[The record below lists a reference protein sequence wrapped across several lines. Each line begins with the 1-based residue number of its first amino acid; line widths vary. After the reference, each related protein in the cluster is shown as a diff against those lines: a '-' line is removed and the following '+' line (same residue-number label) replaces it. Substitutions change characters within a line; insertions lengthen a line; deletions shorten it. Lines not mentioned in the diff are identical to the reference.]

1 MHGTC
6 KRVEDLGK
14 QVGGVGGALDVTRV
28 HQAVADNFAD
38 PCETHGEEARI
49 LMDFFTF
56 GAVDGSFVVYFD
68 GHGHGRIK
76 LHFGQ
81 HDKEPEDGF
90 DRIDGCDGLGVT
102 TGKGDRWLEFGTPSE
117 GAAAKHD
124 DVAEPRPHRVGAVGP
139 AAVDKAS

>member
-1 MHGTC
+1 MIMKDKGAGEILREILSSRIRT
-6 KRVEDLGK
+6 KS
-14 QVGGVGGALDVTRV
+14 GG
-28 HQAVADNFAD
+28 
-38 PCETHGEEARI
+38 
-49 LMDFFTF
+49 DFFTF

-102 TGKGDRWLEFGTPSE
+102 TGKGDRVP
-117 GAAAKHD
+117 D
-124 DVAEPRPHRVGAVGP
+124 R
-139 AAVDKAS
+139 

>member
-1 MHGTC
+1 M
-6 KRVEDLGK
+6 RDAWRRSE
-14 QVGGVGGALDVTRV
+14 
-28 HQAVADNFAD
+28 N
-38 PCETHGEEARI
+38 PC
-49 LMDFFTF
+49 DFFTF

-117 GAAAKHD
+117 GAAAKHN